1 MRIDK
6 FLFEKGFAESRMK
19 AQAMIIGG
27 NCRVNGKTVT
37 KPSFDVN
44 EDDNVEIVGETL
56 KYVSRGGLKLEA
68 ALEYFNINANDRVCA
83 DIGASTGGFTDCL
96 LMSGASKVFAVDCG
110 QSQLHPKLL
119 SDARVVNIEKFNA
132 KELTRD
138 TLGILV
144 DIVVMDVSFISQTS
158 LHRAVSYVLK
168 DGGVYI
174 SLIKPQFEAGRS
186 KIGKGGIVKDASVYK
201 DVKEKVVSS
210 AKANGLSLVG
220 IIGSPIKGGDG
231 NTEFIGCFIK
241 DNKGI
246 DNEICCNFPQ

>member
-68 ALEYFNINANDRVCA
+68 ALEYFNINANDRICA

-96 LMSGASKVFAVDCG
+96 LMNGASKVFAVDCG

-132 KELTRD
+132 KLYPGKDECTKYV
-138 TLGILV
+138 TPH
-144 DIVVMDVSFISQTS
+144 IVIT
-158 LHRAVSYVLK
+158 K
-168 DGGVYI
+168 
-174 SLIKPQFEAGRS
+174 
-186 KIGKGGIVKDASVYK
+186 SVYTSC
-201 DVKEKVVSS
+201 V
-210 AKANGLSLVG
+210 
-220 IIGSPIKGGDG
+220 
-231 NTEFIGCFIK
+231 T
-241 DNKGI
+241 
-246 DNEICCNFPQ
+246 